1 MTKESWI
8 RKWKNCQRCPLHL
21 NARHHVLYRG
31 SIPAELLLIGE
42 APGKTEDKLGKPFIG
57 RSGELLTVALQRLS
71 VASYCITNVVCC
83 IPLKPNPSLEFDQ
96 TREEQQIRPPFPHEA
111 QACSPHIK
119 ELIELCQPKLVGLL
133 GKAAEQS
140 FDESLLKEGIELVI
154 LRHPAYILRRGG
166 INSVEFKRFLVDF
179 QKALE
184 NAGVSHF
191 NFLNSVGA

>member
-31 SIPAELLLIGE
+31 KIPAELLLIGE

-83 IPLKPNPSLEFDQ
+83 IPYKERLPEEF
-96 TREEQQIRPPFPHEA
+96 REEWDEPQIRPPSPQEA
-111 QACSPHIK
+111 TACSPHIK
-119 ELIELCQPKLVGLL
+119 ELMELCQPKLVGLL
-133 GKAAEQS
+133 GKAAENS
-140 FDESLLKEGIELVI
+140 FDKNLLMPGTKLVI
-154 LRHPAYILRRGG
+154 LKHPAYILRKGG

-179 QKALE
+179 QEALE
-184 NAGVSHF
+184 EAGVTHF
-191 NFLNSVGA
+191 NFLNSVGT